1 MQMQIFIHLCPFCA
15 YSSRF
20 LALTQLY
27 YNALVPISTTSHRGR
42 SMKYGVISM
51 KHLTEDLTDW
61 TWLYT
66 AGRYESYAEGR
77 QNHV

>member
-1 MQMQIFIHLCPFCA
+1 MPPFA
-15 YSSRF
+15 MPVSF
-20 LALTQLY
+20 QLY
-27 YNALVPISTTSHRGR
+27 YNALVPMATTSHRGR

-66 AGRYESYAEGR
+66 AGRSVCQHFYFDRLGVAP
-77 QNHV
+77 V